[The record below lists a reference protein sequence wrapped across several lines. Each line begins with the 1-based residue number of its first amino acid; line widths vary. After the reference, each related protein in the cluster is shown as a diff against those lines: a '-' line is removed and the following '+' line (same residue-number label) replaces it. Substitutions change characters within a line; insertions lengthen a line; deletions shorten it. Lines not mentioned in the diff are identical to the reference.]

1 MNVLSLFDGMS
12 VGQIALERAGIKYN
26 NYFASEIKKHAI
38 KVAKHNYP
46 NTIHIGDVNK
56 FVFSGLPKIDLLIG
70 GSPCQDF
77 SIANMERAGLEG
89 DKSSL
94 FYQYLRVKN
103 LLKPKYWLLENVK
116 MKKESEQ
123 QLNEYLG
130 VKGVH
135 IDSKLVS
142 FQRRPRIYWTN
153 IPFVM
158 PTDKGISFQDFK
170 DTDPE
175 YCRQFKMNRTPSRE
189 KMWSD
194 GIGRSNARTAC
205 ANVTDMEKVYCLTR
219 KQDRSPNSGLIECD
233 DFARYLTRR
242 ELELAQTVP
251 VGYTDSVSYNQAQ
264 CLLGDGWTVDIIANF
279 FKGIKHQEK
288 QKETGSQ
295 LGLLG

>member
-12 VGQIALERAGIKYN
+12 VGQIALNRVGIKYN

-46 NTIHIGDVNK
+46 DTIHIGDVNK

-89 DKSSL
+89 TRSGL
-94 FYQYLRVKN
+94 FYQFLRVKN

-116 MKKESEQ
+116 MRPESER

-135 IDSKLVS
+135 INSELVS
-142 FQRRPRIYWTN
+142 FQKRPRIYWSN
-153 IPFVM
+153 IPFTI
-158 PTDKGISFQDFK
+158 PEDKGINFQDFK
-170 DTDPE
+170 DTDPD
-175 YCRQFKMNRTPSRE
+175 YCRQFMMNRTPSRV
-189 KMWSD
+189 KMW
-194 GIGRSNARTAC
+194 GEGKGRGNGRGTC
-205 ANVTDMEKVYCLTR
+205 ANVTNSDKIYCLTR
-219 KQDRSPNSGLIECD
+219 KQDRCPNSGLIQCE

-251 VGYTDSVSYNQAQ
+251 VGYTDCVSYNQAQ
-264 CLLGDGWTVDIIANF
+264 CLLGDGWTVDVIAHILKN
-279 FKGIKHQEK
+279 IKHTSKKKPECTQ
-288 QKETGSQ
+288 Q
-295 LGLLG
+295 LKII